1 MNTLAP
7 EDGELIALAI
17 ARLVRNGDEAN
28 RLRALLLMALIDVA
42 HLAGDKDEAAQLA
55 AQLDR
60 RAAEW
65 RR

>member
-1 MNTLAP
+1 MKTLALD
-7 EDGELIALAI
+7 DGALVGRTI
-17 ARLVRNGDEAN
+17 SRLVSNGDEAN